1 MLLFSQIAGMSSS
14 RRHQKPKQLKID
26 ESLFE
31 RIGQDDPEAFEEL
44 YHLTERTMYAYILSV
59 MKHHEDALDIMQD
72 TYLKIR
78 AASHLYK
85 PMGKPLAWMFT
96 IARNLCMTKLR
107 RKQRFSDSEHLE
119 MDNNLNFSYVE
130 DPEDKFV
137 LESALAILTEEER
150 EIILLHA
157 VSGMK
162 HKEIAA
168 NLGIPLSTTL
178 SKYRRALKKLR
189 EHLKKEGLA

>member
-1 MLLFSQIAGMSSS
+1 MLLFSHIAGMARSKK
-14 RRHQKPKQLKID
+14 HQKPKQLKID

-31 RIGQDDPEAFEEL
+31 RIGQDDAEAFEEL
-44 YHLTERTMYAYILSV
+44 YHITERTMYAYILSV
-59 MKHHEDALDIMQD
+59 IKNHDDALDVMQD

-78 AASHLYK
+78 AAAHLYK

-107 RKQRFSDSEHLE
+107 RKQRFSDSENLE
-119 MDNNLNFSYVE
+119 MENSLTFSYIE

-137 LESALAILTEEER
+137 LESALLILTEEER
-150 EIILLHA
+150 EIVLLHA

-168 NLGIPLSTTL
+168 NLGLPLSTTL